1 MKLFY
6 IVSKKLSKTKFRGMA
21 IYPFVVMNNESLKSN
36 KTFIHHE
43 KIHIKQQLEL
53 LIIPFF
59 ILYGLEFLFR
69 LIQYRSAMKAYWNIS
84 FEREAYSNQKNKD
97 YLKERNPYSFFKY
110 LLKR

>member
-6 IVSKKLSKTKFRGMA
+6 VVSKKLSKSKFKGMA
-21 IYPFVVMNNESLKSN
+21 IYPFIIMKHASLRDNEM
-36 KTFIHHE
+36 FVRHE

-59 ILYGLEFLFR
+59 ILYGIEYLIR
-69 LIQYRSAMKAYWNIS
+69 LVQYKNSMKAYLNIS

-97 YLKERNPYSFFKY
+97 YLKKRNPYSFIKY
-110 LLKR
+110 LLNG